1 MFYFHCWCCP
11 FNAEVNNYR
20 NTSLMWVLMR
30 SRVVSYRIVLPLCR
44 FQTADSVPLISIIQ
58 PNQSS
63 QIPARCSMQ
72 QHFPIWRAEHI
83 HLVVMRPFSQP
94 TTSHYRLMAP
104 EIFIPC
110 IQSEISDKDSNWRM
124 TTDSVKV
131 SYADS
136 NSRGTSR
143 PPHCVFFHLYTA
155 ELSCFFFIPVKFNP
169 LHRWMV
175 ILHMAKQWDQQM
187 WK

>member
-1 MFYFHCWCCP
+1 MSLNEKQGRIVSHCFAFMPVPNSWQRP
-11 FNAEVNNYR
+11 ADVNSTTKPEQS
-20 NTSLMWVLMR
+20 NTSSL
-30 SRVVSYRIVLPLCR
+30 
-44 FQTADSVPLISIIQ
+44 
-58 PNQSS
+58 
-63 QIPARCSMQ
+63 
-72 QHFPIWRAEHI
+72 QHATTFSHLKKKKHI

-110 IQSEISDKDSNWRM
+110 IQSEISEKDSNWRM

-155 ELSCFFFIPVKFNP
+155 ERSCFFFIPVKFSP